1 MKRVSVVFTG
11 ILVSLVLALTMST
24 VLMAGEQQ
32 GEARNIDF
40 SKETPSATVTIQS
53 KSIRLLLGG
62 AWGSGVLLFQGNEYP
77 FKVKGL
83 SAGGVGYTAM
93 DAVGDVY
100 FLDKVEDLAGKYS
113 TGTIGATAAKGKGAA
128 TLENAQGVV
137 MSLKAKSTGLA
148 LSLGV
153 SGISIEME

>member
-1 MKRVSVVFTG
+1 MKKVSVVFTG

-24 VLMAGEQQ
+24 ALMAEEQQ
-32 GEARNIDF
+32 GEARHIDF
-40 SKETPSATVTIQS
+40 SKETPSATVTLQS

-62 AWGSGVLLFQGNEYP
+62 SWGSGTLHFQGKEYP
-77 FKVKGL
+77 FKIKGL
-83 SAGGVGYTAM
+83 SAGGVGYTAV
-93 DAVGDVY
+93 DAVGNVY
-100 FLDKVEDLAGKYS
+100 FLEKVEDFAGKFS
-113 TGTIGATAAKGKGAA
+113 TGTIGATAVKGKGAA
-128 TLENAQGVV
+128 TLENVQGVI